1 MGKKILIVD
10 DDPSI
15 RRLVATMLA
24 AEGYSIEHA
33 VNGEEGFD
41 IARSWT
47 PDLVITDILMDQMDG
62 WTLVKRL
69 RSHPRLAMVPVIL
82 LTALDSEEDRIRGY
96 RLGAD
101 DYLPKPFHL
110 EELKARITATFD
122 AMLRMRTHAQQ
133 LAGHEDTN
141 ATLKGQLEHLGVSSL
156 LTVLEMER
164 KSGVLVLRGADGEGR
179 AFLRKGSVLAA
190 MTEQNSGAD
199 AIYELLGWTNGTFS
213 FSAIDVDMDDTI
225 EQSTMNLLLEG
236 ARRLDEQAEAARRE
250 R

>member
-24 AEGYSIEHA
+24 AEGYSVEHA
-33 VNGEEGFD
+33 VNGQEGFD
-41 IARSWT
+41 LARSWR
-47 PDLVITDILMDQMDG
+47 PDLVISDVLMDTMDG

-110 EELKARITATFD
+110 EELKARILGTFE
-122 AMLRMRTHAQQ
+122 AMQRMELHARE
-133 LAGHEDTN
+133 LASHDDPN

-156 LTVLEMER
+156 LTLLEMER
-164 KSGVLVLRGADGEGR
+164 KSGVLVVRSGAGDGRVFVREG
-179 AFLRKGSVLAA
+179 AVLAA
-190 MTEQNSGAD
+190 STEDNQGAD
-199 AIYELLGWTNGTFS
+199 AVYELLGWRSGSFS
-213 FSAIDVDMDDTI
+213 FSAIDVDMDDTVR
-225 EQSTMNLLLEG
+225 QSTMNLLLEG
-236 ARRLDEQAEAARRE
+236 ARLLDERAEAARR
-250 R
+250 RS